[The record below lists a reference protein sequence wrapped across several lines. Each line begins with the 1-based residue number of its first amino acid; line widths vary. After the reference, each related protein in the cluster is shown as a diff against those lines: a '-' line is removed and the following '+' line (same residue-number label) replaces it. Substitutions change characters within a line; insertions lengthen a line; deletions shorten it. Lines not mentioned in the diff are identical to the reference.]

1 MHNTSPYYD
10 LTSNSQ
16 RKGLVNELFVT
27 SGLLNDTDTGQSF
40 SFSVS
45 DVMNKEIIEQLHIGQ
60 FVVFHPRGASAQI
73 MSVLS
78 TKKARKYAPIDIK
91 WDEAKKRNF
100 FFCGNFLVH
109 ERVNFKIEN
118 RDMVSFLPHVST
130 HGRDFVAR
138 EVHPAAIYA
147 KFKMPLAR
155 IQGWGEV
162 SRSLEEWTGLSDPD
176 LSVCERWDDV
186 FLLKFVKHEHFVAC
200 SNKLQSK
207 LKEYV
212 GEDMSRW

>member
-16 RKGLVNELFVT
+16 RKGLVNELFLT

-118 RDMVSFLPHVST
+118 RDMVSFLYVLLMAWWP
-130 HGRDFVAR
+130 
-138 EVHPAAIYA
+138 EVHQPR
-147 KFKMPLAR
+147 FM
-155 IQGWGEV
+155 Q
-162 SRSLEEWTGLSDPD
+162 SLKYYYTSSHPRL
-176 LSVCERWDDV
+176 ERG
-186 FLLKFVKHEHFVAC
+186 
-200 SNKLQSK
+200 Q
-207 LKEYV
+207 
-212 GEDMSRW
+212 